1 MAENIFRQ
9 QHHID
14 KINRAKSLNQKPCVL
29 WFTGLSGSG
38 KSTLAN
44 ALEQEL
50 VKKGFHT
57 YILDG
62 DNIRHGLCKDINFS
76 AEGRVENIR
85 RIGEVA
91 KLMVDAGLVVI
102 TAFISPYQTDR
113 NQVRALLEQ
122 DEFVEIF
129 VNCSLE
135 ICEKRDVKGLYKK
148 ARKGEIENFTGISA
162 PYEPPGNPEI
172 EIVTDDLTIEES
184 VQKLI
189 TYIIPKV
196 SI

>member
-1 MAENIFRQ
+1 
-9 QHHID
+9 
-14 KINRAKSLNQKPCVL
+14 
-29 WFTGLSGSG
+29 
-38 KSTLAN
+38 
-44 ALEQEL
+44 
-50 VKKGFHT
+50 
-57 YILDG
+57 
-62 DNIRHGLCKDINFS
+62 
-76 AEGRVENIR
+76 
-85 RIGEVA
+85 
-91 KLMVDAGLVVI
+91 MVDAGLIVL
-102 TAFISPYQTDR
+102 TAFISPYQSDR

-162 PYEPPGNPEI
+162 PYEPPSNPEI